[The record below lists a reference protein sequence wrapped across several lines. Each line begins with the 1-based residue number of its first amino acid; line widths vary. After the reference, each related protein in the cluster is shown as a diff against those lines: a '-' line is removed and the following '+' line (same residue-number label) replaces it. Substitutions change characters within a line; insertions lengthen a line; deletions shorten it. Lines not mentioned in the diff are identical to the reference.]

1 MSALN
6 ITKSLKIK
14 CLHEPEVRG
23 EGSAQYGVVAV
34 IDQQSETVN
43 STYLTKKAIGRMSA
57 GKFYMIRKVVVTDII
72 RVREE
77 SLIMN
82 TSPFTFDENIEKDF
96 LTPPKVGVLEALGS
110 PRKRKLTISGVV
122 KEVSNIIEK
131 NGTKRRMIKLSD
143 VANDETIMVKVW
155 GEKVSI
161 APTIAS
167 QVALTHVVVNDYGG
181 KKELNSTALTAME
194 DSKEEDLSGEIEA
207 AGFEVEDIIIV
218 VNDDVY
224 SLTKE
229 QMEMIFPAGEFVPGK
244 ILSGKRN
251 GFKITAIYMN
261 AIFGSEVGGAS
272 VLSPFLFLSALNIT
286 KSLKVKCLHE
296 PEVRGEGSA
305 QCGVVA
311 VIDQQSE
318 TIMNTSPFAFEK
330 NIETK
335 FLTPPK
341 VGVLEALGSPRKR
354 KPSVSGVVKEDS
366 KEEEL
371 HGEIEASAF
380 EVEDIIIVFNDDV
393 YSLTTEQ
400 MNMVFPAGEFVPGKI
415 ISGKRN
421 GFKITAID
429 EVA

>member
-1 MSALN
+1 MDLGQRFGITKSTAPRIFLNMVDVLYKRLKDEIVWQEREELRETMPMSFRALN
-6 ITKSLKIK
+6 ITKSLKVK

-34 IDQQSETVN
+34 IDQQSKTVK

-57 GKFYMIRKVVVTDII
+57 GKFYMIRKVVATDII

-82 TSPFTFDENIEKDF
+82 TSPFTFDENIETEF

-110 PRKRKLTISGVV
+110 PRKRKLSVSGVV

-143 VANDETIMVKVW
+143 VANDETITVKVW

-167 QVALTHVVVNDYGG
+167 QVALTHVV
-181 KKELNSTALTAME
+181 
-194 DSKEEDLSGEIEA
+194 
-207 AGFEVEDIIIV
+207 
-218 VNDDVY
+218 
-224 SLTKE
+224 
-229 QMEMIFPAGEFVPGK
+229 
-244 ILSGKRN
+244 
-251 GFKITAIYMN
+251 
-261 AIFGSEVGGAS
+261 
-272 VLSPFLFLSALNIT
+272 ALNIT

-305 QCGVVA
+305 QYGVVA

-318 TIMNTSPFAFEK
+318 TVKSTYLTKKAIGRMSAGKFYIRKVVVTDIIRVREESLVSNIIEK
-330 NIETK
+330 NGTKRRMIKLSDVANDETITVK
-335 FLTPPK
+335 VWGEKARLLPP
-341 VGVLEALGSPRKR
+341 LRRKWPLPTWR
-354 KPSVSGVVKEDS
+354 
-366 KEEEL
+366 
-371 HGEIEASAF
+371 
-380 EVEDIIIVFNDDV
+380 EDIIIVVNDDV
-393 YSLTTEQ
+393 YSLTKEQ
-400 MNMVFPAGEFVPGKI
+400 MDMISPAGEFVPGKI

-421 GFKITAID
+421 GFKITAM
-429 EVA
+429 